1 MRFKEKCVSLPSPTM
16 KGLQKPLADIMER
29 DGLRTRLK
37 ESPRLKRLIDRLIMN
52 QRNARPRW
60 YIRLLAPLYQHRG
73 RGSKIYGSVRMDT
86 PPYRR
91 FALGR
96 GSVVESFSCINN
108 AVGDVTIG
116 DNTRI
121 GLHNTIIGPVSIGS
135 HVNLA
140 QGVVVTALNHNFADA
155 SLRIDEQGV
164 STSAVS
170 IGDDVWI
177 GANAV
182 VLPGVSIGSHSV
194 VAAGAVVTKDVAPN
208 TLVGGVP
215 ARELKRLAPLG

>member
-1 MRFKEKCVSLPSPTM
+1 MNNKEQLRQ
-16 KGLQKPLADIMER
+16 GL
-29 DGLRTRLK
+29 DG
-37 ESPRLKRLIDRLIMN
+37 SPRLKRFLDRLIMN
-52 QRNARPRW
+52 QRDARPRW
-60 YIRLLAPLYQHRG
+60 YVRLLAPLYQHRG
-73 RGSKIYGSVRMDT
+73 RGSKIYCSARMDT

-91 FALGR
+91 FSLGR
-96 GSVVESFSCINN
+96 RSVVESYCCINN
-108 AVGDVTIG
+108 AVGDVVIG

-121 GLHNTIIGPVSIGS
+121 GIHCTVIGPVTIGS

-140 QGVVVTALNHNFADA
+140 QGITVTALNHNFSDP

-164 STSAVS
+164 STKAVV

-182 VLPGVSIGSHSV
+182 ILPGVTIGSHVV
-194 VAAGAVVTKDVAPN
+194 VAAGAVVTKDVPAN

-215 ARELKRLAPLG
+215 AKIIKQL